1 MRCYHINNFYMSGIH
16 AGIQSAHAQHELM
29 LKYMIPQ
36 GELLSVPQQARDSYV
51 EWARDHKT
59 IIVLNGGMQGDLQ
72 QWQEFLSL
80 SGGHKYAW
88 ASFNEDQYAL
98 NGALTN
104 IALVLPE
111 TIYKYARDITRALE
125 QGSELDTG
133 LFVGNGLMLIRD
145 DITNGWCAT
154 TSNPDGVDPEPSS
167 WRYTEFDIHLMARL
181 SRLNLMGA

>member
-29 LKYMIPQ
+29 LKYMAPQ
-36 GELLSVPQQARDSYV
+36 VTLTEMQEQARGAYI

-72 QWQEFLSL
+72 KWQEFLSL

-111 TIYKYARDITRALE
+111 TIYKYARGVTRALE
-125 QGSELDTG
+125 QNIGASGFFTVDG
-133 LFVGNGLMLIRD
+133 MLLVPN
-145 DITNGWCAT
+145 DIINGWDAT
-154 TSNPDGVDPEPSS
+154 VDDQHVEAGPVTWTYS
-167 WRYTEFDIHLMARL
+167 EFDIDLMAQL